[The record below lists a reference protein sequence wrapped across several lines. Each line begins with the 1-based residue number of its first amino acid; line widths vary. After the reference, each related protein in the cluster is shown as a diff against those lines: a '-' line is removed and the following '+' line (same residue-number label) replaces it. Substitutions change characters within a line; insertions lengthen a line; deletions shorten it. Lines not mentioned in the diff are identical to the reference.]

1 MRRNEHN
8 SVLHRNVQGRTG
20 GRWGAAPIALHRWR
34 RVGAVLALAVA
45 TLVVIACGG
54 GKQETPHPA
63 APTAAAAPGFPREVK
78 DASGGSVKLAA
89 PAKRIVSFSPGATE
103 ILFAIGAGDRVVAA
117 DQFSNYPAE
126 TAALPKVDYSKPN
139 PEQVIALQPDLVL
152 FATRQQ
158 PQLEQFRGLN
168 IPVLLLKEP
177 DSLDGVYAHIA
188 LLGEATGTTERAN
201 MVVSGMRA
209 RVQAVTV
216 KVADVQQG
224 PMVFY
229 EVSKDLYTA
238 APNTFIGAL
247 IALLK
252 GRNVAQGATTAFPQL
267 SAEAVIAARP
277 DVVLLSDAQYGETPE
292 TVSARAGW
300 AEMPAVKNKRLYPV
314 NADLL
319 NRPGPRLAD
328 GIEEL
333 AKALYPD
340 RFPR

>member
-1 MRRNEHN
+1 MRRMGIT
-8 SVLHRNVQGRTG
+8 QAGRQAAAGASG
-20 GRWGAAPIALHRWR
+20 GSSGRHRWR
-34 RVGAVLALAVA
+34 SAAAAAIALAA
-45 TLVVIACGG
+45 LLVIACGG
-54 GKQETPHPA
+54 SKQGTPQPA
-63 APTAAAAPGFPREVK
+63 APTVATTPAFPRELQ
-78 DASGGSVKLAA
+78 DAAGGTVKLAV
-89 PAKRIVSFSPGATE
+89 PARRIVSFSPGATE
-103 ILFAIGAGDRVVAA
+103 ILYAIGAGDRVVAA

-126 TAALPKVDYSKPN
+126 TKTLPKVDYSKPN

-158 PQLEQFRGLN
+158 PQLDQFRGLN

-201 MVVSGMRA
+201 IVVSGMRT
-209 RVQAVTV
+209 RVQAVTA

-247 IALLK
+247 ITLLK

-267 SAEAVIAARP
+267 SAEAVIAAKP

-292 TVSARAGW
+292 QVAARPGW
-300 AEMPAVKNKRLYPV
+300 AEVPAVKTKRLYPV
-314 NADLL
+314 DADLL

-328 GIEEL
+328 GIEQL

-340 RFPR
+340 RFTR